1 MTSPV
6 GLRERKR
13 AATRQRIIHAAQVGS
28 LEHGL
33 EGVTIE
39 GIARDADI
47 SPRSF
52 FNYFSSREAAIV
64 GLQPA
69 AERTLT
75 DDEMEQLPADIAAAV
90 SCVVLDALGNQVADP
105 EDELRREVFRR
116 YPQLLDEYQSLWK
129 ASMQNATV
137 SVARLLQRR
146 GVAAQQCNAIAFTL
160 VSMCVAT
167 IRTMLVAG
175 TPVDADNPA
184 GDVTV
189 DAVTDAVRAVSAVL
203 SSSS

>member
-13 AATRQRIIHAAQVGS
+13 AATRQRIIRAAQVGS

-33 EGVTIE
+33 EGVTVE
-39 GIARDADI
+39 GIARAADI

-52 FNYFSSREAAIV
+52 FNYFSSKEAAIV

-69 AERTLT
+69 QERMLT
-75 DDEMEQLPADIAAAV
+75 DDEVDDLPADVAAAV
-90 SCVVLDALGNQVADP
+90 SAVVLAAFGNQVADP
-105 EDELRREVFRR
+105 EDELRHEVFRR
-116 YPQLLDEYQSLWK
+116 YPQLLDEYRSLWK
-129 ASMQNATV
+129 ASKQNATA

-146 GVAAQQCNAIAFTL
+146 GIATHERDATAFTL

-167 IRTMLVAG
+167 IRTMLVGGATCDVG
-175 TPVDADNPA
+175 DAA
-184 GDVTV
+184 SVVTV
-189 DAVTDAVRAVSAVL
+189 DAVARAMRAVSAVL
-203 SSSS
+203 RSGP